1 VVLAAAEARQLHLV
15 LGLLVLVRLGFAEGV
30 LVEG

>member
-1 VVLAAAEARQLHLV
+1 VVLAVAEVRQLPLV